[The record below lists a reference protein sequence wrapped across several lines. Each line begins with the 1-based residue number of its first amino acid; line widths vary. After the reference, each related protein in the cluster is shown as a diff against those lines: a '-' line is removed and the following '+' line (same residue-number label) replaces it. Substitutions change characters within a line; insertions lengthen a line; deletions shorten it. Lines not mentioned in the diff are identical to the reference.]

1 MPNYFSGMIP
11 FSASSD
17 MAHLPKC
24 EIPKYESLLEMSER
38 YPSMDPQSM
47 IAFLR
52 VLVASD
58 ELFRGASTVFI
69 QHQISKGKFM
79 LLMQLFDKENGSTR
93 KLSPAELADALEVTR
108 ATVTG
113 LLDGLERDGLVTRE
127 RGEKDKRMI
136 LVSLT
141 ADALALMEDVLPKHF
156 ANIAELMKG
165 LSKAELNELTNLL
178 GKLSDH
184 VKKTNPDLPGLKC
197 EL

>member
-1 MPNYFSGMIP
+1 
-11 FSASSD
+11 
-17 MAHLPKC
+17 MAHLPNC

-38 YPSMDPQSM
+38 YPSMDPQST

-69 QHQISKGKFM
+69 KYQISKGKFM
-79 LLMQLFDKENGSTR
+79 LLMQLFNKQSGSTR

-127 RGEKDKRMI
+127 RGEKDKRKI

-141 ADALALMEDVLPKHF
+141 ENALALMEDVLPKHF
-156 ANIAELMKG
+156 ANIAELMAG
-165 LSKAELNELTNLL
+165 LSKTELDELSRLL
-178 GKLSDH
+178 GKLSEH
-184 VKKTNPDLPGLKC
+184 LNRTNSELPEIKC